1 MNHYEW
7 NIYKY
12 FDDFFK
18 SSLEVG
24 EKILSKCISY
34 FRVKFV
40 LEYTI
45 FFHCWLDYS
54 AISCDMNVM
63 LQQLNLFINVY
74 LVQST
79 KQKVYKYF
87 NFDNFLFFLLKTFL
101 FHFKKL
107 YMKSESWKMKCAST
121 FD

>member
-45 FFHCWLDYS
+45 FF
-54 AISCDMNVM
+54 IVG
-63 LQQLNLFINVY
+63 
-74 LVQST
+74 
-79 KQKVYKYF
+79 
-87 NFDNFLFFLLKTFL
+87 
-101 FHFKKL
+101 
-107 YMKSESWKMKCAST
+107 
-121 FD
+121 